1 MNTQQPIKL
10 SILVCSIE
18 KRKNFLDRLTSIIQ
32 PQLDNH
38 LEAECVIVTD
48 KGTMPIG
55 RKRNILIKEASGEY
69 IAFVDDDDIV
79 SNDYVERILSALHS
93 SPDVVV
99 FDVFRFDNGNEDRI
113 VKYGIEYAKDYHDK
127 KAYYRLPNH
136 LMCVKK
142 SIAEQV
148 PFKALNFGEDSDYAI
163 RLKPLLKTQERINEI
178 LYQYLYVTK

>member
-1 MNTQQPIKL
+1 MNTRQPIKL

-18 KRKNFLDRLTSIIQ
+18 KRKHFLDRLTSIIK
-32 PQLDNH
+32 PQLDKH
-38 LEAECVIVTD
+38 LDVECVIVTD
-48 KGTMPIG
+48 KGSMPIG
-55 RKRNILIKEASGEY
+55 KKRNILIQEASGEY
-69 IAFVDDDDIV
+69 ITFVDDDDIV
-79 SNDYVERILSALHS
+79 SNDYVERLLSALYS
-93 SPDVVV
+93 NPDVVV
-99 FDVFRFDNGNEDRI
+99 FDVFRFDNGREDRI
-113 VKYGIEYAKDYHDK
+113 VKYGIEYLKDYHDK

>member
-1 MNTQQPIKL
+1 MNTRQPIKL

-32 PQLDNH
+32 PQLDKH
-38 LEAECVIVTD
+38 LDVECITASD
-48 KGTMPIG
+48 SGGMKIG
-55 RKRNILIKEASGEY
+55 EKRNFLIKKARGEY

-79 SNDYVERILSALHS
+79 SNDYVERILAALHS
-93 SPDVVV
+93 NPDVVV
-99 FDVFRFDNGNEDRI
+99 FDVFRFDNGREDRI
-113 VKYGIEYAKDYHDK
+113 VKYGIEYLKDYHDK

-178 LYQYLYVTK
+178 LYQYLYVNK